1 MYRNTYYLSMQA
13 TPTIKPDI
21 FLCCIKCSLSKT
33 IPPSPSRSQKPLQE
47 DQMTCGCSSS
57 TFWEDII
64 I

>member
-33 IPPSPSRSQKPLQE
+33 IPPSPSRSQKPQE